1 MGLGPVVGRGQTDT
15 VRTAPVHGGMA
26 RLSWPG
32 TCLLPVVGRRQADT
46 GKVDERKID
55 VLSDGDRQP
64 PRAVGATTTA
74 VRRDAA

>member
-1 MGLGPVVGRGQTDT
+1 MGLG
-15 VRTAPVHGGMA
+15 
-26 RLSWPG
+26 
-32 TCLLPVVGRRQADT
+32 PVVGRRQADT